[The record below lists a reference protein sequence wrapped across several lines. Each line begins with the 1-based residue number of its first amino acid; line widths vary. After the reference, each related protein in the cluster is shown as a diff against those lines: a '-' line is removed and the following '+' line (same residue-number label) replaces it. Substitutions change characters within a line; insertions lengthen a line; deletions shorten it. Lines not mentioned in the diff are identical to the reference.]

1 MIAYQRAGAMV
12 IASVATMGLLAAGVS
27 IPGPFLLTGSLTL
40 GVARLSWHSLP
51 SFALSPKLSET
62 PYR

>member
-1 MIAYQRAGAMV
+1 MV
-12 IASVATMGLLAAGVS
+12 IASVATKGLLAAGVS

>member
-1 MIAYQRAGAMV
+1 MV
-12 IASVATMGLLAAGVS
+12 VASGATMGLLAADVS
-27 IPGPFLLTGSLTL
+27 VPGPFLLSGSLTL
-40 GVARLSWHSLP
+40 GVALLWHSLP

>member
-40 GVARLSWHSLP
+40 GVALLSWHSLL

-62 PYR
+62 PHR